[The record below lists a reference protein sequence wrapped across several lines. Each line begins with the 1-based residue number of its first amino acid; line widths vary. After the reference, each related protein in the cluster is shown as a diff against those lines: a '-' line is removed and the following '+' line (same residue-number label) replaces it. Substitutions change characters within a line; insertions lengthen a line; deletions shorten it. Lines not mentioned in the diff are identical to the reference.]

1 MSFYDIVKVL
11 YLQYNINKEYNMSNN
26 QETITI
32 ICDNEDCRTEYILSL
47 DILKAADY
55 VDIVCKNCGDIQRII
70 LNNTG
75 GIELQHI
82 K

>member
-1 MSFYDIVKVL
+1 MTLWMSYI
-11 YLQYNINKEYNMSNN
+11 YSMKEK

-32 ICDNEDCRTEYILSL
+32 ICDNEDCRTEYILSAG
-47 DILKAADY
+47 ILKAADY
-55 VDIVCKNCGDIQRII
+55 VDIICKNCGDIQRIS
-70 LNNTG
+70 LNKDG

>member
-1 MSFYDIVKVL
+1 MSENL
-11 YLQYNINKEYNMSNN
+11 
-26 QETITI
+26 ETITI
-32 ICDNEDCRTEYILSL
+32 ICDNEDCRTEYILSM

-55 VDIVCKNCGDIQRII
+55 VDIICKNCGDIQRIC
-70 LNNTG
+70 LNKDG